1 MRRACDPIKVGSA
14 ARSSCP
20 AYRCHSHS
28 LAVQLSAPPMPCRC
42 RHSMTQCVG
51 GYAMTTLHL
60 LLPRRALYTARILP
74 PMNNPR
80 DTLNNSGGGRG
91 AQRSGAAQTVQARQA
106 AKGGMFGRRSTAP
119 GSGWSRK
126 KKIVALSAIF
136 GIIIGLGV
144 TAAAGGTLYFT
155 FQSQTDPFTASSAV
169 ELRNL
174 NVVRD
179 GDTLTVTGVLKNS
192 GQTSISRLWI
202 DNLAVS
208 NLVAFQSRN
217 DAAGSDPTATNDD
230 LAIYVRK
237 ADNTF
242 NQYLCLAVVTP
253 ACSNVGNVGIN
264 NTNKHIATLT
274 TRQFDGISMAATP
287 TDIESVLE
295 GGRTQ
300 AFKVVIT
307 CDGLSG
313 GCPTLD
319 ISREVAIS
327 DRLTLTF
334 GYASG
339 DDILVSDAY
348 SARVRSG

>member
-1 MRRACDPIKVGSA
+1 MA
-14 ARSSCP
+14 AIVHAGQASS
-20 AYRCHSHS
+20 S
-28 LAVQLSAPPMPCRC
+28 
-42 RHSMTQCVG
+42 
-51 GYAMTTLHL
+51 
-60 LLPRRALYTARILP
+60 
-74 PMNNPR
+74 
-80 DTLNNSGGGRG
+80 
-91 AQRSGAAQTVQARQA
+91 
-106 AKGGMFGRRSTAP
+106 KGMFGGKRTTAP
-119 GSGWSRK
+119 SSFWSGK

-179 GDTLTVTGVLKNS
+179 GDTLTITGVLKNS

-208 NLVAFQSRN
+208 NLVAFQSREN
-217 DAAGSDPTATNDD
+217 GNDPTATADD
-230 LAIYVRK
+230 LILFVHE
-237 ADNTF
+237 ADNDNNF
-242 NQYLCLAVVTP
+242 MCLAVGITTCGSIP
-253 ACSNVGNVGIN
+253 ANVNV
-264 NTNKHIATLT
+264 IATNTSAARYASSIT
-274 TRQFDGISMAATP
+274 TRQFDGISMYNPGASQHE
-287 TDIESVLE
+287 ESVLE

-307 CDGLSG
+307 CDGQANP
-313 GCPTLD
+313 CPVID
-319 ISREVAIS
+319 ISRDVAIS

>member
-1 MRRACDPIKVGSA
+1 MNSPRK
-14 ARSSCP
+14 
-20 AYRCHSHS
+20 
-28 LAVQLSAPPMPCRC
+28 APPE
-42 RHSMTQCVG
+42 TV
-51 GYAMTTLHL
+51 A
-60 LLPRRALYTARILP
+60 
-74 PMNNPR
+74 
-80 DTLNNSGGGRG
+80 
-91 AQRSGAAQTVQARQA
+91 TVQARQA
-106 AKGGMFGRRSTAP
+106 STSKGMFGGKRTTTPSSFW
-119 GSGWSRK
+119 SGK

-179 GDTLTVTGVLKNS
+179 DDTLTVTGVLKNS

-202 DNLAVS
+202 DNMAVT
-208 NLVAFQSRN
+208 NLIAFQSI
-217 DAAGSDPTATNDD
+217 AADGSDPTATSDD
-230 LAIYVRK
+230 LMLFVRHSDRDG
-237 ADNTF
+237 AFMCIT
-242 NQYLCLAVVTP
+242 ATGA
-253 ACSNVGNVGIN
+253 ACPGNVGGTA
-264 NTNKHIATLT
+264 TNANHTVNGVTFGSTSITIT
-274 TRQFDGISMAATP
+274 TRQFDGISMDNGG
-287 TDIESVLE
+287 TDVESVLE

-307 CDGLSG
+307 CDGVATSG
-313 GCPTLD
+313 GCDVID
-319 ISREVAIS
+319 ISRDVAIS

>member
-1 MRRACDPIKVGSA
+1 MNSPRKATA
-14 ARSSCP
+14 AP
-20 AYRCHSHS
+20 
-28 LAVQLSAPPMPCRC
+28 
-42 RHSMTQCVG
+42 
-51 GYAMTTLHL
+51 
-60 LLPRRALYTARILP
+60 
-74 PMNNPR
+74 
-80 DTLNNSGGGRG
+80 
-91 AQRSGAAQTVQARQA
+91 SGAAATAQARQTSSS
-106 AKGGMFGRRSTAP
+106 KSMFGGKRTTTPASF
-119 GSGWSRK
+119 WSRK
-126 KKIVALSAIF
+126 KKIAALSAIF

-179 GDTLTVTGVLKNS
+179 DDTLTVTGVLKNS

-208 NLVAFQSRN
+208 DLVAFQSR
-217 DAAGSDPTATNDD
+217 DDGTDPTATDDD
-230 LAIYVRK
+230 LMLFVRH
-237 ADNTF
+237 AD
-242 NQYLCLAVVTP
+242 
-253 ACSNVGNVGIN
+253 IN
-264 NTNKHIATLT
+264 NVFMCISANPAAACPTNPNTIGGTTINSTGNFAGQIT
-274 TRQFDGISMAATP
+274 TRQFDGISMDDGNA
-287 TDIESVLE
+287 DGVESVLE

-300 AFKVVIT
+300 AFKIVIT
-307 CDGLSG
+307 CDGAG
-313 GCPTLD
+313 GDPCNVLD
-319 ISREVAIS
+319 ISRAVAIS

>member
-1 MRRACDPIKVGSA
+1 
-14 ARSSCP
+14 
-20 AYRCHSHS
+20 
-28 LAVQLSAPPMPCRC
+28 MPL
-42 RHSMTQCVG
+42 G
-51 GYAMTTLHL
+51 A
-60 LLPRRALYTARILP
+60 
-74 PMNNPR
+74 MNNPFKA
-80 DTLNNSGGGRG
+80 TMTAGGRTKDGG
-91 AQRSGAAQTVQARQA
+91 ANRAPARAIQAPRTQA
-106 AKGGMFGRRSTAP
+106 AGA
-119 GSGWSRK
+119 SGPRK
-126 KKIVALSAIF
+126 RKTWTRKRKAVALSAIF

-208 NLVAFQSRN
+208 NLVAFQSRA
-217 DAAGSDPTATNDD
+217 DGTDPTATNDD
-230 LAIYVRK
+230 LVLFVHE
-237 ADNTF
+237 ADNDDNF
-242 NQYLCLAVVTP
+242 MCLAVGTAP
-253 ACSNVGNVGIN
+253 CQTLNI
-264 NTNKHIATLT
+264 IATNTSATGIPYSIT
-274 TRQFDGISMAATP
+274 TRQFDGISMLNLGASQHE
-287 TDIESVLE
+287 ESVLE

-307 CDGLSG
+307 CNG
-313 GCPTLD
+313 GSCPVID
-319 ISREVAIS
+319 ISRDVAIS

>member
-1 MRRACDPIKVGSA
+1 M
-14 ARSSCP
+14 
-20 AYRCHSHS
+20 
-28 LAVQLSAPPMPCRC
+28 
-42 RHSMTQCVG
+42 
-51 GYAMTTLHL
+51 
-60 LLPRRALYTARILP
+60 
-74 PMNNPR
+74 
-80 DTLNNSGGGRG
+80 
-91 AQRSGAAQTVQARQA
+91 QARQA
-106 AKGGMFGRRSTAP
+106 SKGMFGKRSTAP
-119 GSGWSRK
+119 APFWSRNR
-126 KKIVALSAIF
+126 KIVALSAIF

-155 FQSQTDPFTASSAV
+155 FQSQTDPFTASSAI

-202 DNLAVS
+202 DNLAVT
-208 NLVAFQSRN
+208 NFVAYQSLAN
-217 DAAGSDPTATNDD
+217 GGDPTATSDD
-230 LAIYVRK
+230 LQIIIHK
-237 ADNTF
+237 SDNR
-242 NQYLCLAVVTP
+242 NSIHCL
-253 ACSNVGNVGIN
+253 SVGTGG
-264 NTNKHIATLT
+264 TCPSTLGT
-274 TRQFDGISMAATP
+274 GNYSDIRTRDFDGISMANTAG
-287 TDIESVLE
+287 DDEESILE

-307 CDGLSG
+307 CSG
-313 GCPTLD
+313 AGSCSVLD
-319 ISREVAIS
+319 ISKDIAIS

>member
-1 MRRACDPIKVGSA
+1 
-14 ARSSCP
+14 
-20 AYRCHSHS
+20 
-28 LAVQLSAPPMPCRC
+28 
-42 RHSMTQCVG
+42 
-51 GYAMTTLHL
+51 
-60 LLPRRALYTARILP
+60 
-74 PMNNPR
+74 MNNPFKA
-80 DTLNNSGGGRG
+80 TTTAGGGTKGGG
-91 AQRSGAAQTVQARQA
+91 ADRAPARAAQAPRAQAVGA
-106 AKGGMFGRRSTAP
+106 
-119 GSGWSRK
+119 SGPRK
-126 KKIVALSAIF
+126 RGTWTRKRKAVALSAIF

-179 GDTLTVTGVLKNS
+179 DNTLTVTGVLKNS

-202 DNLAVS
+202 DNMAVS
-208 NLVAFQSRN
+208 NLVAFQSLEN
-217 DAAGSDPTATNDD
+217 GNDPTATNDD
-230 LAIYVRK
+230 LILFVRHV
-237 ADNTF
+237 DNNNNF
-242 NQYLCLAVVTP
+242 FCLATGTP
-253 ACSNVGNVGIN
+253 RNCPTTVGGVSITDRNQSFVI
-264 NTNKHIATLT
+264 T
-274 TRQFDGISMAATP
+274 TRQFDGISMFNNGGDAE
-287 TDIESVLE
+287 ESVLE

-307 CDGLSG
+307 CDGPDPPT
-313 GCPTLD
+313 GCDVID
-319 ISREVAIS
+319 ISRDVAIS

>member
-1 MRRACDPIKVGSA
+1 M
-14 ARSSCP
+14 
-20 AYRCHSHS
+20 
-28 LAVQLSAPPMPCRC
+28 
-42 RHSMTQCVG
+42 
-51 GYAMTTLHL
+51 
-60 LLPRRALYTARILP
+60 
-74 PMNNPR
+74 
-80 DTLNNSGGGRG
+80 
-91 AQRSGAAQTVQARQA
+91 QARQA
-106 AKGGMFGRRSTAP
+106 TSSKGMFGGKRTTTPASF
-119 GSGWSRK
+119 WSKK
-126 KKIVALSAIF
+126 KKIAALSAIF

-179 GDTLTVTGVLKNS
+179 DDTLTVTGVLKNS

-208 NLVAFQSRN
+208 NLVAFQSL
-217 DAAGSDPTATNDD
+217 DDGGDPTATNDNLMLFVHEAD
-230 LAIYVRK
+230 
-237 ADNTF
+237 DNTD
-242 NQYLCLAVVTP
+242 YMCMAVNTTGNMQCPNTMNIDGGTVLQAASTP
-253 ACSNVGNVGIN
+253 VSIS
-264 NTNKHIATLT
+264 
-274 TRQFDGISMAATP
+274 TRQFDGISMLNLGAP
-287 TDIESVLE
+287 QHEESVLE

-307 CDGLSG
+307 CTGQG
-313 GCPTLD
+313 ACPVID
-319 ISREVAIS
+319 ISRDVAIS

>member
-1 MRRACDPIKVGSA
+1 M
-14 ARSSCP
+14 
-20 AYRCHSHS
+20 
-28 LAVQLSAPPMPCRC
+28 
-42 RHSMTQCVG
+42 
-51 GYAMTTLHL
+51 
-60 LLPRRALYTARILP
+60 
-74 PMNNPR
+74 
-80 DTLNNSGGGRG
+80 
-91 AQRSGAAQTVQARQA
+91 QARQA
-106 AKGGMFGRRSTAP
+106 SKGMFGKRTTAP
-119 GSGWSRK
+119 APFWSRNR
-126 KKIVALSAIF
+126 KIVALSAIF

-179 GDTLTVTGVLKNS
+179 DDTLTVTGVLKNS

-208 NLVAFQSRN
+208 NLEAYQSRN
-217 DAAGSDPTATNDD
+217 DGSDPTASHDD
-230 LAIYVRK
+230 LVLYVRHT
-237 ADNTF
+237 DF
-242 NQYLCLAVVTP
+242 EDRFLCLAVTTP
-253 ACSNVGNVGIN
+253 GCTHYGDG
-264 NTNKHIATLT
+264 TPIASPQPDNSTRYAGTIT
-274 TRQFDGISMAATP
+274 TRQFDGISMRNSGTGV
-287 TDIESVLE
+287 ESVLE

-307 CDGLSG
+307 CDGVNPPG
-313 GCPTLD
+313 TDPCGVID
-319 ISREVAIS
+319 ISRAVAIS